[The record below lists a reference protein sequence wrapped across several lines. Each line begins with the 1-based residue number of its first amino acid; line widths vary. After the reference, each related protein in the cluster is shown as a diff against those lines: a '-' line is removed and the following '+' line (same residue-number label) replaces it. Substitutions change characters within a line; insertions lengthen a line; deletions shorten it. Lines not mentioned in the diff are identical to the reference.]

1 MSFPSFPEYIQQKGA
16 SFGKRVFLKDFGEER
31 AYTYEEFARLSA
43 RMAKGLATMGIGEGD
58 RVAILHPNHTD
69 FVLAYSSIAHAGGVA
84 VPINPLYTRGEVLFI
99 LQDSGAKALI
109 TTRSFKKL
117 VEDIKGEAPSLE
129 LVVMKEE
136 GELLIQTL
144 ERLLGTLR
152 GELVRELSPESPAL
166 IFYTSGTTGRPKGVI
181 LNQRNLVF
189 GGANT
194 AQNYGL
200 REDDVA
206 LVCLPLVHIFAN
218 ASPVL
223 GSLNAGGKA
232 VIMERFQSDIALE
245 AMERERITWFPGVPT
260 MFAYLIEAYQRAP
273 RKIPCLRMGLS
284 GGASMSAEHLSRFQ
298 EMFQVPVIEVYGLT
312 ESTGLV
318 TANPV
323 HGVRK
328 VGSIGIQV
336 SGVST
341 RLLDETGKEVAL
353 GEVGELVFK
362 GPNATPGY
370 WNLPDLTLSTIRD
383 GWVYTKDL
391 ARMDEEGYY
400 FIVGRKDE
408 LIICGGYNVYPRE
421 IEEVLYQHESVGEAA
436 VIGVSHPTLGQVP
449 KAFLAPKKGRRI
461 EEEVIRE
468 HCAKYLAPYK
478 VPRYFQVMDELPKSS
493 TGKILKKMLS

>member
-1 MSFPSFPEYIQQKGA
+1 MSFPSFPEHIQQKA
-16 SFGKRVFLKDFGEER
+16 AFFGKRPFLKDFGQDKV
-31 AYTYEEFARLSA
+31 YSFEEFAFLSA
-43 RMAKGLATMGIGEGD
+43 KMAKGLARMGIGVGD

-69 FVLAYSSIAHAGGVA
+69 FILAYSAVIHAGAVA
-84 VPINPLYTRGEVLFI
+84 VPINPLYTAREVLFI

-109 TTRSFKKL
+109 TTHSFRDL
-117 VEDIKGEAPSLE
+117 VEAIKAEAHCLKTV
-129 LVVMKEE
+129 LIKDE
-136 GELLIQTL
+136 GELLIQTM
-144 ERLLGTLR
+144 ERLLGSLR
-152 GELVRELSPESPAL
+152 GELIRDQSPDSPAF
-166 IFYTSGTTGRPKGVI
+166 IFYTSGTTGKPKGVI
-181 LNQRNLVF
+181 LNHRNLVF

-200 REDDVA
+200 REDDAA

-218 ASPVL
+218 ASPVF
-223 GSLNAGGKA
+223 GSLNAGGNV
-232 VIMERFQSDIALE
+232 VIMERFQSVRALE
-245 AMERERITWFPGVPT
+245 AMEREGITWFPGVPT
-260 MFAYLIEAYQRAP
+260 MFAYLMEALGKAP
-273 RKIPCLRMGLS
+273 RRMPCLRMGLS

-298 EMFQVPVIEVYGLT
+298 ETFQVPVIEVYGLT

-328 VGSIGIQV
+328 PGSIGVQV
-336 SGVST
+336 SGVSV
-341 RLLDETGKEVAL
+341 RLLDEDGKEVPV
-353 GEVGELVFK
+353 GEVGELVFR

-370 WNLPDLTLSTIRD
+370 WNLPDLTQDTIRG

-421 IEEVLYQHESVGEAA
+421 IEEVLYKHEAVGEAA
-436 VIGVSHPTLGQVP
+436 VIGVPHPELGQVP
-449 KAFLAPKKGRRI
+449 KAFVAPKEGYHV
-461 EEEVIRE
+461 EADAIRS
-468 HCAKYLAPYK
+468 HCAKFLAPYK
-478 VPRYFQVMDELPKSS
+478 VPKYVEIMGELPKSS